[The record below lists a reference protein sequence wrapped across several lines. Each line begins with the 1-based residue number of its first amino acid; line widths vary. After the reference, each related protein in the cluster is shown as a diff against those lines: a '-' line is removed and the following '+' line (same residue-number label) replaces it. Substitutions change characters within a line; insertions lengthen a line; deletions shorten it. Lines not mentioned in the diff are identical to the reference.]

1 MRTLDLFVVEVDKAL
16 NDTIT
21 LDSGLELFVDTQY
34 NEFEHRTTEGKVVA
48 SPSKH
53 NTGVSI
59 GDTLYF
65 HHLVVIQGGQP
76 LTGVDNHYTV
86 KCDPKFTISNQAIAF
101 MGKETG
107 DISPLFGWSLLEPTE
122 EKVEPDSGVI
132 EVVKLEEEPVLKGR
146 VSFDTPQQK
155 ELGVKKGDV
164 VGFAKNM
171 DYRIEIEGKEYY
183 RVRSEDLLYVET

>member
-1 MRTLDLFVVEVDKAL
+1 MRTLDLFVVEVDKPL

-53 NTGVSI
+53 NTGVGI

-107 DISPLFGWSLLEPTE
+107 DISPLFGWSLLESTE
-122 EKVEPDSGVI
+122 EEVEPDSEII